1 MAKLVL
7 TNANVK
13 VNGTDFSDHIAA
25 VTIELSADE
34 VETTAFGQS
43 TRTRVGGLLDGSIQ
57 LDWHQDF
64 VTSVDAALSPL
75 VGSIATVVVLPNGTA
90 VGSANPKWTGEYL
103 VSQYSP
109 VAGAVGDLL
118 TFSTTWPTAG
128 TAGIVRTVS

>member
-1 MAKLVL
+1 VAKLVL

-25 VTIELSADE
+25 VTIEISADE

-43 TRTRVGGLLDGSIQ
+43 TRTRVGGLKDGSIQ

-64 VTSVDAALSPL
+64 TASVDAFIAPL
-75 VGSIATVVVLPNGTA
+75 VGQLATVVVLPNGTGA
-90 VGSANPKWTGEYL
+90 GTANPSYSGEYL
-103 VSQYSP
+103 VSGYSP
-109 VAGAVGDLL
+109 IAGAVGDLL

-128 TAGIVRTVS
+128 TAGIVRATS